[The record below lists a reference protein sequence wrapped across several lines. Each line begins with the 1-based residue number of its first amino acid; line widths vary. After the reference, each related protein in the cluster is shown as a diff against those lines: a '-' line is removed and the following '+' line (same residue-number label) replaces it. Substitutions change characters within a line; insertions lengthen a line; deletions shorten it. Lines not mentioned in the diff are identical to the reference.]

1 MYRHRDWALFY
12 YYFSPPGGCKRTKKL
27 GAATRLKK
35 KKCSPLRV
43 QRLVRVQ
50 HQIEER
56 RKERFFLCGDLWRNV
71 CTAARND
78 DSRGTTSHACFVIS
92 FFFLHFF
99 FFSLPWFLLFHSQP
113 SRRTTF
119 FFHVHLWLSSGREV
133 ARPFNYWPVLDGSF
147 WGTEKKFFFL
157 FLWLKHSTHN
167 TIGVIDSVALFRPK
181 SRPER
186 STQVV
191 VGYTRG
197 PIEENGPGVL
207 LASRF
212 FFFFDPPVQIKK
224 KKTTRRASETDN
236 ANTFPHLMACCC
248 CCYYY
253 YKTTTNPLCVY
264 YYDTTH
270 THTHSDG
277 TIKYSNQFSA
287 IVKMGKEKEKWIPFC
302 FSFL

>member
-1 MYRHRDWALFY
+1 MEIYEGMCAQQ
-12 YYFSPPGGCKRTKKL
+12 P
-27 GAATRLKK
+27 ATMTVVG
-35 KKCSPLRV
+35 PQVMRV
-43 QRLVRVQ
+43 LSS
-50 HQIEER
+50 
-56 RKERFFLCGDLWRNV
+56 L
-71 CTAARND
+71 
-78 DSRGTTSHACFVIS
+78 

-99 FFSLPWFLLFHSQP
+99 FFLFLDFFFFILNQVEERP
-113 SRRTTF
+113 F

-147 WGTEKKFFFL
+147 WGTEKTFFIL

-212 FFFFDPPVQIKK
+212 FF
-224 KKTTRRASETDN
+224 
-236 ANTFPHLMACCC
+236 
-248 CCYYY
+248 
-253 YKTTTNPLCVY
+253 
-264 YYDTTH
+264 
-270 THTHSDG
+270 
-277 TIKYSNQFSA
+277 
-287 IVKMGKEKEKWIPFC
+287 
-302 FSFL
+302 SFLIPPSR